1 MERRT
6 SLVARLVGGHPVVA
20 DWLLTGVV
28 TLVALGQRFGMPER
42 STPVQSTALGVLFAL
57 AGSVP
62 IAWRRRFPLQVLAIT
77 ELVVLVE
84 LALGFDRVA
93 EAGGVGPGVVVALY
107 TVATSCPWP
116 VSAWAAAVVVV
127 LNTAVLLAWQL
138 FAGGV
143 QQDAFPAL
151 LLLGGSWLVGDNV
164 RTRRA
169 YTAELEERAARLE
182 REREERAVRAVAEE
196 RARIARELHDV
207 VAHHVSVIAVQAG
220 AAARPRAPPRPGR
233 ARRCGAS
240 SDRPAGAGRDARHAG
255 RAARADEAAAGARP
269 AAGPAA
275 SSTELVDRAATA
287 GLPVELDHGRA
298 RGCPPASTWPPT
310 GSSRRR

>member
-42 STPVQSTALGVLFAL
+42 SAPVQSTALGVLFAL

-84 LALGFDRVA
+84 LALGFDRVV

-151 LLLGGSWLVGDNV
+151 LLLGGSWLVGDNGV
-164 RTRRA
+164 PGGPIPRSWRSGRRGWS
-169 YTAELEERAARLE
+169 
-182 REREERAVRAVAEE
+182 
-196 RARIARELHDV
+196 
-207 VAHHVSVIAVQAG
+207 VSG
-220 AAARPRAPPRPGR
+220 RSGRSGRWPRSGLASPGS
-233 ARRCGAS
+233 C
-240 SDRPAGAGRDARHAG
+240 
-255 RAARADEAAAGARP
+255 
-269 AAGPAA
+269 
-275 SSTELVDRAATA
+275 T
-287 GLPVELDHGRA
+287 
-298 RGCPPASTWPPT
+298 TWSPT
-310 GSSRRR
+310 M